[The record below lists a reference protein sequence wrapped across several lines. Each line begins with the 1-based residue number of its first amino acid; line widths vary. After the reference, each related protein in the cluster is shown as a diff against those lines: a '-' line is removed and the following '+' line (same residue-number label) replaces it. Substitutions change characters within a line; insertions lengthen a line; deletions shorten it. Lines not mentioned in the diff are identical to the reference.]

1 MHLAIFERS
10 ERMKL
15 GIIVW
20 AFCVAACVATAPAAG
35 QTGPPPARNNAA
47 APDAE
52 KLLEQSD
59 LSRNGWA
66 SYEVVA
72 VIRNY
77 VGGELKEEGSFGTYI
92 KGDDR
97 TLVKFLNVDVKGQ
110 YLLMLEDAMWIY
122 MPNTRK
128 PIRITPLQRL
138 LGNASNGD
146 VARTRYAGDY
156 TPAFRGEETVD
167 GIPCYIL
174 DLAARREGAT
184 YNRVEL
190 WVRKTDARPKKAEIY
205 LSSGKHYKSIS
216 YDTFTTVHDR
226 VLLTQMTILDRL
238 REGNITIMTF
248 SGYTPKEIPEKY
260 FNKDYLEK
268 LR

>member
-1 MHLAIFERS
+1 VLLLVSPVSR
-10 ERMKL
+10 
-15 GIIVW
+15 
-20 AFCVAACVATAPAAG
+20 T
-35 QTGPPPARNNAA
+35 QNPPQEARRGS
-47 APDAE
+47 PVAE

-59 LSRNGWA
+59 LSRNGWD
-66 SYEVVA
+66 SYEVLT
-72 VIRNY
+72 VIKNY
-77 VGGELKEEGSFGTYI
+77 IDGQLKEEGSFDTYI

-146 VARTRYAGDY
+146 VARTRFAGDY
-156 TPAFRGEETVD
+156 TASLRGDETVD
-167 GIPCYIL
+167 GVPCYVL
-174 DLAARREGAT
+174 DLSAAREGAT
-184 YNRVEL
+184 YNKVEL
-190 WVRKTDARPKKAEIY
+190 WVRQEDARPRKAEFY
-205 LSSGKHYKSIS
+205 LTSGKHYKTIF
-216 YDTFTTVHDR
+216 YDTFATMHGR
-226 VLLTQMTILDRL
+226 LLLTQMTILDRL
-238 REGNITIMTF
+238 RVGSRTVMTF

>member
-1 MHLAIFERS
+1 MS
-10 ERMKL
+10 ERKENMNPLFKSTVL
-15 GIIVW
+15 
-20 AFCVAACVATAPAAG
+20 FLLAAAAASPAPSQTSTPAA
-35 QTGPPPARNNAA
+35 RSV
-47 APDAE
+47 PDPG
-52 KLLEQSD
+52 KLLARSD
-59 LSRNGWA
+59 LSRNGWE
-66 SYEVVA
+66 SYEVVT
-72 VIRNY
+72 VIKNY
-77 VGGELKEEGSFGTYI
+77 VDGELKEEGSFDTSI

-97 TLVKFLNVDVKGQ
+97 TLVKFLNADVKGQ

-156 TPAFRGEETVD
+156 KASLKGEETVD
-167 GIPCYIL
+167 GVECYVL
-174 DLAARREGAT
+174 DLAAQREGAT

-190 WVRKTDARPKKAEIY
+190 WVRRVDARPKKAEIY
-205 LSSGKHYKSIS
+205 LSSGKHYKTIF
-216 YDTFTTVHDR
+216 YDAFSTVHDR
-226 VLLTQMTILDRL
+226 LLLTQMTILDRL
-238 REGNITIMTF
+238 REGSKTIMTF

>member
-1 MHLAIFERS
+1 MNRVFYLCA
-10 ERMKL
+10 L
-15 GIIVW
+15 V
-20 AFCVAACVATAPAAG
+20 VAACAATVPAAG
-35 QTGPPPARNNAA
+35 QTEALPAQNSAS

-59 LSRNGWA
+59 LSRNGWS
-66 SYEVVA
+66 SYEVVT
-72 VIRNY
+72 VIKNY
-77 VGGELKEEGSFGTYI
+77 VKGELKEEGSFGTYI

-156 TPAFRGEETVD
+156 TPSFRKEETVD
-167 GIPCYIL
+167 GTPCYLL
-174 DLAARREGAT
+174 DLTARREGAT

-190 WVRKTDARPKKAEIY
+190 WVRKSDARPKKAEIY

-226 VLLTQMTILDRL
+226 LLLAQMTILDRL
-238 REGNITIMTF
+238 REGSTTIMTF
-248 SGYTPKEIPEKY
+248 SGYTPREIPEKY